1 MSEMNSENAANNTR
15 NISTW
20 TNIFVPIYFYEEI
33 SFQKPFE
40 DREYIIKV
48 IEIDV
53 IAIKAKTESFQVVKL
68 ILLIFVLIVCIFP

>member
-1 MSEMNSENAANNTR
+1 MSEDESRKRGINVR

-20 TNIFVPIYFYEEI
+20 RNIFVPIYFYEEI

-68 ILLIFVLIVCIFP
+68 ILLIFLLIVCIFP